1 MTETN
6 EEITAKL
13 NTAWRFFSARD
24 YVDGFG
30 HISARTQDPNRILI
44 TPHSLAPNSKPED
57 FVLVDLDGNQ
67 IGSDAKLPAELPIH
81 LEIYKSRND
90 VGSVA
95 HFHCA
100 YATSFSM
107 SEQNLEPTYFLA
119 CIFTGGVPVHPDPK
133 LVLTEERGKALVES
147 LGDHRAAL
155 MRAHGIVVTGDDVIE
170 MTAGVIIMEDNAK
183 RTAIA
188 ASMGKFE
195 TLGEAEMAEIGAEIM
210 SGRSLHHRIWSM
222 CEDEVARLYI

>member
-6 EEITAKL
+6 EEIAQKL

-30 HISARTQDPNRILI
+30 HISARTQDPNRVLI
-44 TPHSLAPNSKPED
+44 TPHSLSPDSKPED

-67 IGSDAKLPAELPIH
+67 IGSDAKLPGELPIH
-81 LEIYKSRND
+81 LEIYKSRAD

-100 YATSFSM
+100 HATSFSM
-107 SEQNLEPTYFLA
+107 SEHNLEPTYFLA
-119 CIFTGGVPVHPDPK
+119 SIFIGGVPVHPDPR
-133 LVLTEERGKALVES
+133 LVLTEERGKALVAS

-155 MRAHGIVVTGDDVIE
+155 MRAHGIVVTGLDVIE
-170 MTAGVIIMEDNAK
+170 MTAGVFIMEDNAK

-195 TLGEAEMAEIGAEIM
+195 TLGEDEMADIAAEIM
-210 SGRSLHHRIWSM
+210 SSRHPINRIWSM
-222 CEDEVARLYI
+222 CEDDVARLGT